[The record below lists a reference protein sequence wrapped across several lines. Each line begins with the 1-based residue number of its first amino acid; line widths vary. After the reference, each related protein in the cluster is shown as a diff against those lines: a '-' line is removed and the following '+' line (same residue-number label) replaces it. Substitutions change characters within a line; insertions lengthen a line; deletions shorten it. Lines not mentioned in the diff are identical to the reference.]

1 MRFPAIR
8 YLALLS
14 VTVSLYGQAALTAE
28 LRSGAAGEK
37 KVAQSETLHYSIN
50 WPSGLSLGEGQ
61 LSSTRTK
68 SSEGERWEFSLDLEA
83 AFPGFPV
90 RETIVSKAN
99 AGYCSTDVE
108 KSSVRGKKTSKETTT
123 FDAVKMTATRTTL
136 NGGGKADVSIP
147 ACAKDAL
154 AYIFFLRREL
164 AQGRLPV
171 MQKAYYGAAYDTR
184 VQFMG
189 TQVIRVGDSQMDTDR
204 ILATIKGPASENTV
218 EIFFARD
225 AIRTPVLVKVPLA
238 MGKFS
243 MEIVR

>member
-1 MRFPAIR
+1 MR
-8 YLALLS
+8 YLALFS
-14 VTVSLYGQAALTAE
+14 ITACLYGQTALTAE
-28 LRSGAAGEK
+28 LRNGASVENK
-37 KVAQSETLHYSIN
+37 IAQSETLHYSIN

-68 SSEGERWEFSLDLEA
+68 SSDGEHWEFTLNLEA
-83 AFPGFPV
+83 AIPGFPV
-90 RETIVSKAN
+90 QENIVSRAN
-99 AGYCSTDVE
+99 VGYCSTNLE
-108 KSSVRGKKTSKETTT
+108 KNSVRGKKTSKETTA
-123 FDAVKMTATRTTL
+123 FDAVKMIATRTTL
-136 NGGGKADVSIP
+136 QGGGKSDVSIP

-171 MQKAYYGAAYDTR
+171 MQKAFYGAPYDTR

-189 TQVIRVGDSQMDTDR
+189 AQVIRVGDSQVDTDR
-204 ILATIKGPASENTV
+204 ILATVKGPSSENTV

-225 AIRTPVLVKVPLA
+225 SIRTPVFVRVPLA
-238 MGKFS
+238 MGNFS

>member
-1 MRFPAIR
+1 MK
-8 YLALLS
+8 LLVLLS
-14 VTVSLYGQAALTAE
+14 LAVNLFGQNKLTAE
-28 LRSGAAGEK
+28 LRGSAAEEK
-37 KVAQSETLHYSIN
+37 KVAQSETLRYSIN
-50 WPSGLSLGEGQ
+50 WPSGLSLGEGE

-68 SSEGERWEFSLDLEA
+68 SSEGERWEFGLNLEA
-83 AFPGFPV
+83 AVPGFPLQ
-90 RETIVSKAN
+90 ETVTSKAN
-99 AGYCSTDVE
+99 AGYCSTELD
-108 KSSVRGKKTSKETTT
+108 KSTVRGKKTSKETTT

-136 NGGGKADVSIP
+136 NGGGKSEITMP

-164 AQGRLPV
+164 AQGRLPIQ
-171 MQKAYYGAAYDTR
+171 QKTFYGAPYDTR

-189 TQVIRVGDSQMDTDR
+189 TQSVRIGDAAMDTDR
-204 ILATIKGPASENTV
+204 LLATIKGPASEITV

-225 AIRTPVLVKVPLA
+225 PVRTPVLIKVPLA

>member
-1 MRFPAIR
+1 MR

-14 VTVSLYGQAALTAE
+14 LTVSLYGQAALTAE
-28 LRSGAAGEK
+28 LRGAAAEEK
-37 KVAQSETLHYSIN
+37 KVAQSETLRYSIN

-68 SSEGERWEFSLDLEA
+68 TSAGDRWEFTLNLEA
-83 AFPGFPV
+83 AIPGFPV
-90 RETIVSKAN
+90 QETISSKAS
-99 AGYCSTDVE
+99 AGYCSTDLE
-108 KSSVRGKKTSKETTT
+108 KNSVRGKKTSKESTS
-123 FDAVKMTATRTTL
+123 FDAVKMSATRTTL
-136 NGGGKADVSIP
+136 NGGGKSDTSIP

-164 AQGRLPV
+164 GQGRLPI

-189 TQVIRVGDSQMDTDR
+189 TQMIRIGDSQMDTDR
-204 ILATIKGPASENTV
+204 ILTTIKGPASENTI

-225 AIRTPVLVKVPLA
+225 AIRTPVLVKVPLP

-243 MEIVR
+243 MEIIR